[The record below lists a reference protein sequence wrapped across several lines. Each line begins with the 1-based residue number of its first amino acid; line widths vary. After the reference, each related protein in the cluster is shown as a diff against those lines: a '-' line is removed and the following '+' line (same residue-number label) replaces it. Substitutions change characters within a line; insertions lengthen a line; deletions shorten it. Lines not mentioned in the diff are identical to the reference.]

1 MIVEKPKKGKLL
13 TQKFSKGS
21 LAARLRSVKSHATRY
36 PKPVSLAPV
45 NIRKEREDER

>member
-13 TQKFSKGS
+13 TEKFSKGS
-21 LAARLRSVKSHATRY
+21 LAARLRSVKSHASRN

-45 NIRKEREDER
+45 KLPTEREDER